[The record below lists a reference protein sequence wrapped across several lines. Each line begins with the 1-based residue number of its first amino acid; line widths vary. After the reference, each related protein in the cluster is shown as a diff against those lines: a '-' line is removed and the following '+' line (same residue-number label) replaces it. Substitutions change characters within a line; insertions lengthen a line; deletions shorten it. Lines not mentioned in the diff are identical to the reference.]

1 MIKHITDTIPAK
13 RFEILIVDDIPDN
26 IQLLSHILNEQNF
39 DISFSTSGKQAL
51 ATIIFNPPNL
61 ILLDIA
67 MPEMDGFQ
75 VCTEL
80 KKNPITA
87 GIPIIFLTA
96 KTQPED
102 IVKGFELG
110 AVDYITKPFNTAEL
124 ISRVNTH
131 LNLKKAQDI
140 IKQQNKELEE
150 LNATKDKFFSIIAHD
165 LKNPFHTLI
174 GFSELILDNY
184 ANYDSE
190 KIKKFVAM
198 MHDTSKQGHNLLEN
212 LLQWSRNQTGRIEWE
227 PIVVDLQ
234 LLVTYT
240 FNQLKSNAIKKQISL
255 INEIPDKTY
264 LRADTNMLSTVLRN
278 LISNAL
284 KFSPVNTKIEV
295 SSIDNEDDVQISI
308 KDYGVGI
315 SAQNLERL
323 FRIDESYT
331 TLGTE
336 KEKGT
341 GLGLL
346 LCKEFIEK
354 HGGKITVKS
363 KENEGSS
370 FIFSIPKAKF

>member
-1 MIKHITDTIPAK
+1 MIKHIPDTIPAK